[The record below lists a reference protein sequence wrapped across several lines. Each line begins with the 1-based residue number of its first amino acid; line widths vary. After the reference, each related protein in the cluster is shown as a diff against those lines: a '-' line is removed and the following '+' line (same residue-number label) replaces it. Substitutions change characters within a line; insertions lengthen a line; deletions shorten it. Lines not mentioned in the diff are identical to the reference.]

1 MYNYSFWILK
11 LFLTIFFQLL
21 ERNVKCYERRKR
33 CYDRFGW
40 CYAGDEWGFC
50 NDINYLP
57 DEPDSEDPLFEV
69 PTFIYPREVRLQ
81 TFKRFSIL
89 RLSYL
94 ARYLKKGDV
103 IYFYWFQKCGNGVMS
118 SNTRVCTGH
127 ISKAPSE
134 YTFLVEKGTIDMVD
148 RTVNV
153 KPKEQ

>member
-1 MYNYSFWILK
+1 MLP
-11 LFLTIFFQLL
+11 LTTFFQLL

-50 NDINYLP
+50 NEINYLP

-89 RLSYL
+89 RLSQLDGL
-94 ARYLKKGDV
+94 ARYLKKETIYIFINFRNVVMVSCRQTHVFVLV
-103 IYFYWFQKCGNGVMS
+103 ICLRLHQSTHSWWRRGQS
-118 SNTRVCTGH
+118 
-127 ISKAPSE
+127 I
-134 YTFLVEKGTIDMVD
+134 
-148 RTVNV
+148 
-153 KPKEQ
+153 